1 MSAEVQL
8 YISSVSASSVLRSQQ
23 SEVERVLEIKGINYK
38 PIDISVSE
46 ALLEEM
52 RSRAGDPDALPPQIF
67 NGNNY
72 CGDYNQFYEAVE
84 NDEIYDFLKLREKE
98 TQL

>member
-1 MSAEVQL
+1 MDRRVWR
-8 YISSVSASSVLRSQQ
+8 VRSQQ
-23 SEVERVLEIKGINYK
+23 SEVERVLEVKRINYK

-52 RSRAGDPDALPPQIF
+52 RSRAGDPNALPPQIF

-72 CGDYNQFYEAVE
+72 CGDYHRFYEAVE
-84 NDEIYDFLKLREKE
+84 NDEIDTFLKLREKV
-98 TQL
+98 QL